1 MAVCCLL
8 GTVKEAIGCS
18 LIGILKLNCDF
29 RDGGDP
35 AGVHDSQGPPAVGPV
50 LLDGVQRC
58 SPVEEDSGRGCCSA
72 YNSTAVAPEEE
83 GAHPVCGREA
93 VFIF

>member
-1 MAVCCLL
+1 MAVSCLL

-29 RDGGDP
+29 RDCGDP
-35 AGVHDSQGPPAVGPV
+35 AGVHYSQGPPAIGPV
-50 LLDGVQRC
+50 LLDDVQRC
-58 SPVEEDSGRGCCSA
+58 SLVEEDSVTGCCSA

-83 GAHPVCGREA
+83 GAHTVCGRET